1 MNKKEVFFLEEK
13 IVIIGSGI
21 AAISAAKA
29 IREIDKQSE
38 IVIFGEEKF
47 YPYYRIKISKGLL
60 GNLEEDKLLIQ
71 KKKWYTDN
79 NIQVYSDNKVTGVD
93 TKNKEA
99 ILENGT
105 RVPYT
110 KLLLA
115 NGASNLTPPI
125 KGIDKPGVF
134 NLRTLD
140 GALKILE
147 YLNNVKRVLLIGGG
161 VQNLEIANILSECGK
176 KVIIAE
182 FASRLMPRQLD
193 EFASDKLKKSI
204 EAQNIEV
211 MLDTQVQEIFGE
223 EKVKGF
229 ITKSGAQGACDMV
242 IYSTGIMPNVSIAQN
257 TDLEVNKGI
266 VVNNKMQTNMK
277 DIFAAG
283 DVSEFNGRVYGLWS
297 MAMQQGKVAGAN
309 ICNQDLIFE
318 HSAPVTS
325 LSAFGISVFSMGYIE
340 GDQDIDL
347 LVEGSDNEHK
357 YYKILI
363 SNNHIVGTIV
373 LGDNKK
379 FMVIKSLIE
388 NKIEVNINEAAKYS
402 IDEFIEIISNKKGN

>member
-1 MNKKEVFFLEEK
+1 
-13 IVIIGSGI
+13 
-21 AAISAAKA
+21 
-29 IREIDKQSE
+29 
-38 IVIFGEEKF
+38 
-47 YPYYRIKISKGLL
+47 
-60 GNLEEDKLLIQ
+60 
-71 KKKWYTDN
+71 
-79 NIQVYSDNKVTGVD
+79 
-93 TKNKEA
+93 
-99 ILENGT
+99 
-105 RVPYT
+105 
-110 KLLLA
+110 
-115 NGASNLTPPI
+115 
-125 KGIDKPGVF
+125 
-134 NLRTLD
+134 
-140 GALKILE
+140 
-147 YLNNVKRVLLIGGG
+147 
-161 VQNLEIANILSECGK
+161 
-176 KVIIAE
+176 
-182 FASRLMPRQLD
+182 
-193 EFASDKLKKSI
+193 
-204 EAQNIEV
+204 
-211 MLDTQVQEIFGE
+211 
-223 EKVKGF
+223 
-229 ITKSGAQGACDMV
+229 
-242 IYSTGIMPNVSIAQN
+242 MPNVSIAQN

-283 DVSEFNGRVYGLWS
+283 DVSEFNGRAYGLWS

-363 SNNHIVGTIV
+363 RNNHIVGTIV

>member
-1 MNKKEVFFLEEK
+1 MEEK

-71 KKKWYTDN
+71 QKKWYTDN
-79 NIQVYSDNKVTGVD
+79 NIRVYCDNKVTGID

-99 ILENGT
+99 ILEDGT

-161 VQNLEIANILSECGK
+161 VQNLEIANILSEGGK

-193 EFASDKLKKSI
+193 EFVSDKLKQSI

-229 ITKSGAQGACDMV
+229 ITKSGVQGACDMV

-309 ICNQDLIFE
+309 ICNQGLIFE
-318 HSAPVTS
+318 PSAPVTS

-340 GDQDIDL
+340 GDQDIDS

-363 SNNHIVGTIV
+363 RNNHIVGTIV

-388 NKIEVNINEAAKYS
+388 NEIEVNINESAKYS